1 MYIKVLPL
9 GLVDA
14 NCYILCDEN
23 KCGVVIDA
31 GDYTPRLQMAI
42 KESGIEKLLYIICT
56 HGHFDHVSGVA
67 RLKEKYPEAKVVVGE
82 ADAPALSS
90 AFISGA
96 EAFGLPFYP
105 CYADVTVNDGDV
117 LQVGSILLK
126 VIATPGHT
134 LGGMVLY
141 CENEKVAFTGDT
153 LFRGSV
159 GRTDLYG
166 GSYAQLMTSIKKI
179 KNLPPDTALMCGHG
193 DSTTVQFEMEHNPYL

>member
-23 KCGVVIDA
+23 KCGAVIDA

-134 LGGMVLY
+134 LGGVVLY
-141 CENEKVAFTGDT
+141 CESEKIAFAGDT

>member
-1 MYIKVLPL
+1 MYIKVLPI

-23 KCGVVIDA
+23 KCGAVIDA
-31 GDYTPRLQMAI
+31 GDYTPRLETAI

-56 HGHFDHVSGVA
+56 HGHFDHISGVA
-67 RLKEKYPEAKVVVGE
+67 RLKEKYPEAQVVVGE

-90 AFISGA
+90 GFISGA

-105 CYADVTVNDGDV
+105 CYADVTINDGDV
-117 LQVGSILLK
+117 LEIGTIRLQA
-126 VIATPGHT
+126 IATPGHT

-141 CENEKVAFTGDT
+141 CESEKVAFTGDT

-166 GSYAQLMTSIKKI
+166 GSYAQLIASVKKI
-179 KNLPPDTALMCGHG
+179 KNLPPDTTLMCGHG
-193 DSTTVQFEMEHNPYL
+193 ESSTVEFEMEHNPYL

>member
-23 KCGVVIDA
+23 KCGAVIDA
-31 GDYTPRLQMAI
+31 GDYTPRLEMAI

-67 RLKEKYPEAKVVVGE
+67 RLKEKHPEASVVVGE

-90 AFISGA
+90 SFISGA
-96 EAFGLPFYP
+96 DAFGLPFYP

-117 LQVGSILLK
+117 LQVGNISLK

-134 LGGMVLY
+134 LGGVVLY
-141 CENEKVAFTGDT
+141 CESEKVAFTGDT

-166 GSYAQLMTSIKKI
+166 GSYAQLMASLKKI

-193 DSTTVQFEMEHNPYL
+193 DSTTVDFEMEHNPYL

>member
-23 KCGVVIDA
+23 KCGAVIDA

-105 CYADVTVNDGDV
+105 CYADVTVNEGDV

-134 LGGMVLY
+134 LGGVVLY
-141 CENEKVAFTGDT
+141 CESEKIAFTGDT

-166 GSYAQLMTSIKKI
+166 GSYAQLMTSITKI

>member
-23 KCGVVIDA
+23 KCGAVIDA

-105 CYADVTVNDGDV
+105 CYDDVTVNEGDV

-134 LGGMVLY
+134 LGGVVLY
-141 CENEKVAFTGDT
+141 CESEKIAFTGDT

>member
-23 KCGVVIDA
+23 KCGAVIDA

-134 LGGMVLY
+134 LGGVVLY
-141 CENEKVAFTGDT
+141 CESEKIAFTGDT

>member
-9 GLVDA
+9 GLVAA

-23 KCGVVIDA
+23 KCGAVIDA
-31 GDYTPRLQMAI
+31 GDYTPGLELAI

-67 RLKEKYPEAKVVVGE
+67 RLKEKHPEARVVVGE

-90 AFISGA
+90 AFVSGA

-134 LGGMVLY
+134 LGGVVLY
-141 CENEKVAFTGDT
+141 CESEKVAFTGDT

-166 GSYAQLMTSIKKI
+166 GSYAQLMTSVKKI
-179 KNLPPDTALMCGHG
+179 KMLPPDTALMCGHG
-193 DSTTVQFEMEHNPYL
+193 ESTTVQFEMEHNPYL

>member
-9 GLVDA
+9 GLVAA

-23 KCGVVIDA
+23 KCGAVIDA

-67 RLKEKYPEAKVVVGE
+67 RLKEKYPEARVVVGE

-134 LGGMVLY
+134 LGGVVLY
-141 CENEKVAFTGDT
+141 CESEKVAFTGDT

-166 GSYAQLMTSIKKI
+166 GSYAQLMTSVKKI
-179 KNLPPDTALMCGHG
+179 KNLPADAALMCGHG

>member
-23 KCGVVIDA
+23 KCGAVIDA

-105 CYADVTVNDGDV
+105 CYADVTVNEGDV

-134 LGGMVLY
+134 LGGVVLY
-141 CENEKVAFTGDT
+141 CESEKIAFTGDT

>member
-23 KCGVVIDA
+23 KCGAVIDA

-105 CYADVTVNDGDV
+105 CYADVIVNEGDV

-134 LGGMVLY
+134 LGGVVLY
-141 CENEKVAFTGDT
+141 CESEKIAFTGDT
-153 LFRGSV
+153 IFRGSV